1 VFVGELVSAKPGTIQ
16 GLDSEHEDILVH
28 QLPRHTVLAM
38 LDQGQ
43 INNGHTLIALY
54 WLARHGERLR
64 AAWLDDQ
71 ND

>member
-1 VFVGELVSAKPGTIQ
+1 
-16 GLDSEHEDILVH
+16 
-28 QLPRHTVLAM
+28 VLAM

-64 AAWLDDQ
+64 AAWLDDH